1 MVVESGAEDVVYS
14 NYFTGVKGNYLRGS
28 IEASGLD
35 PDNLPESDPSKMNF
49 ASDPNSDAKA
59 WRDIWGS
66 GQGIGALGQ
75 QRTTAELVET
85 FAAQFDEAKQQLL
98 AQLR

>member
-1 MVVESGAEDVVYS
+1 
-14 NYFTGVKGNYLRGS
+14 
-28 IEASGLD
+28 
-35 PDNLPESDPSKMNF
+35 MNF